1 METLKYKVIKSR
13 DQYDNYCKI
22 LDALIFDD
30 SSGSQKED
38 EIELLTLLIERYD
51 QENSTFEEV
60 DPVRLLKSL
69 MEDHH
74 LKAKDLVNILG
85 VSKGLVSDILNY
97 KKGLSKEVIRKL
109 SSHFNLGQET
119 FNRPYKLRTTD
130 HKNRGRKETHHLLN
144 SPKNAQR
151 LKESIEQFEKGRRR

>member
-13 DQYDNYCKI
+13 DQYDNYCKT

-30 SSGSQKED
+30 NSSPQKED
-38 EIELLTLLIERYD
+38 EMELLTLLIERYD
-51 QENSTFEEV
+51 QENSNFEEV

-74 LKAKDLVNILG
+74 LKSKDLVNILG
-85 VSKGLVSDILNY
+85 VSKGLISDILNY

-109 SSHFNLGQET
+109 SSHFKLGQEA
-119 FNRPYKLRTTD
+119 FNRPYELRPSDNKKKL
-130 HKNRGRKETHHLLN
+130 
-144 SPKNAQR
+144 
-151 LKESIEQFEKGRRR
+151 LKDPSYSG

>member
-1 METLKYKVIKSR
+1 MTMETLKYKVIKSR
-13 DQYDNYCKI
+13 DQYDNYCKT

-30 SSGSQKED
+30 SSGPQKED
-38 EIELLTLLIERYD
+38 EMELLTLLIERYD
-51 QENSTFEEV
+51 QENSILEEV

-85 VSKGLVSDILNY
+85 VSKGLISDILNY

-109 SSHFNLGQET
+109 SSYFKLGQEA
-119 FNRPYKLRTTD
+119 FNRPYELRPSDNKKKLLRD
-130 HKNRGRKETHHLLN
+130 RSYSG
-144 SPKNAQR
+144 
-151 LKESIEQFEKGRRR
+151 